1 MTPAHRGGGLAE
13 LVCSNSLKALRLDS
27 AAGLLKEELRRMGS
41 QLLPLAEQAA
51 VPAGG
56 ALAVDRSVFSSL
68 VEEKVRS
75 NALIEVVLGEV
86 ADIPAQ
92 GPVVVAAGP
101 LCSPALST
109 CIEGRV
115 GGQLLVFFDAAAPI
129 VDASTLDRKKVF
141 AESRYDRGEGARR
154 PEPPYGP
161 GCATRRSSTKL
172 AGGRAGYPAG
182 F

>member
-1 MTPAHRGGGLAE
+1 M
-13 LVCSNSLKALRLDS
+13 
-27 AAGLLKEELRRMGS
+27 
-41 QLLPLAEQAA
+41 
-51 VPAGG
+51 
-56 ALAVDRSVFSSL
+56 FSSL

-115 GGQLLVFFDAAAPI
+115 GGQSLAFFDAAAPI

-141 AESRYDRGEGARR
+141 AQSRYDRGEGDDYLNCPMDRVAYEAFVDELVGAERVILR
-154 PEPPYGP
+154 DFERHDPVSYTHLLADGGNDCDIRFVDELAQFVQPLEELG
-161 GCATRRSSTKL
+161 ATPVGEGLSL
-172 AGGRAGYPAG
+172 IHI
-182 F
+182 